1 MSRRV
6 ELNAEHGS
14 EKRALE
20 ERGYARC
27 EHCERTYPVVAGR
40 CRRRTCPGYSGL
52 WARDTMR
59 KIRANLADY
68 GGLAVMLTLTAP
80 GEDMGLIWD
89 RSICTHPATEKCSGP
104 KGCRV
109 DACAAE
115 LWNDYSRRGWSELNR
130 ICKQRAD
137 RALQRLGHDRTG
149 GVLMYEWELQ
159 RRGVWHLHFIVGMET
174 AAERVWAF
182 EYAKAIRQLAGS
194 KGFGFVDLLPLRS
207 PQPAIQV
214 GSYLAKY
221 LAKWR
226 EDGTLEISE
235 TVKSAGRTLVNYVSR
250 RLTQS
255 SGCTMRSLRMV
266 RIAWAFRQGLIPQP
280 TSDPFELLQALSQL
294 ERNER
299 QVRGP

>member
-1 MSRRV
+1 
-6 ELNAEHGS
+6 
-14 EKRALE
+14 
-20 ERGYARC
+20 
-27 EHCERTYPVVAGR
+27 
-40 CRRRTCPGYSGL
+40 
-52 WARDTMR
+52 MR

-80 GEDMGLIWD
+80 GEDMGLVWD
-89 RSICTHPATEKCSGP
+89 RSVCAHPVSEKCGGP

-109 DACAAE
+109 DAGAAE

-137 RALQRLGHDRTG
+137 RALKRLGFDRTG

-159 RRGVWHLHFIVGMET
+159 ARGVWHLHFIVGMET
-174 AAERVWAF
+174 AVERVWAF
-182 EYAKAIRQLAGS
+182 EYGKAIRRLAAS
-194 KGFGFVDLLPLRS
+194 KGFGFVDLHPLRS
-207 PQPAIQV
+207 PKPATQV

-226 EDGTLEISE
+226 DDGTLEISE

-255 SGCTMRSLRMV
+255 SGCTMRSLRVV
-266 RIAWAFRQGLIPQP
+266 RIAWAFREGLIPQP
-280 TSDPFELLQALSQL
+280 SIDPFELLAGLVRL
-294 ERNER
+294 EQSELGARA
-299 QVRGP
+299 P